1 MGFITGIIIGFILG
15 FLYKKSQKEEVKKD
29 KIIKRM
35 TYIERQKA
43 KVMYENDADRIRE
56 LNLLSPNE
64 TKFMR
69 ILQREFV
76 NEHVIVKNRR
86 FYIADKDNYPIAI
99 FEYRDGN
106 KELKSNDLEDGI
118 PLFLY
123 KAILSSKHIK
133 EDQEKIFKK

>member
-69 ILQREFV
+69 ILQREFL

>member
-1 MGFITGIIIGFILG
+1 
-15 FLYKKSQKEEVKKD
+15 
-29 KIIKRM
+29 
-35 TYIERQKA
+35 
-43 KVMYENDADRIRE
+43 MYENDADRIRE

-69 ILQREFV
+69 ILQREFL

-118 PLFLY
+118 PLFL
-123 KAILSSKHIK
+123 LFCFS
-133 EDQEKIFKK
+133 

>member
-56 LNLLSPNE
+56 LN
-64 TKFMR
+64 
-69 ILQREFV
+69 
-76 NEHVIVKNRR
+76 
-86 FYIADKDNYPIAI
+86 
-99 FEYRDGN
+99 
-106 KELKSNDLEDGI
+106 
-118 PLFLY
+118 
-123 KAILSSKHIK
+123 
-133 EDQEKIFKK
+133 